1 MEFYRALSVK
11 GFLSYFNIMKNRT
24 LSILLFVASLCA
36 ITTSAFAEP
45 EEGFYEKH
53 DIRGFISFGADY
65 RGMRSAYADYLNKVL
80 FNKNQGYM
88 VQEVNADGDTI
99 TTIKPDGSIGSYEHF
114 NDYYLGMHVEV
125 GAQYHQFLTWFD
137 INFMP
142 TQISDKPSAK
152 SSASKDLYDVK
163 WFAYGIDW
171 MFGWKLFG
179 ENTVINL
186 IPSFGIGFNLLNIH
200 LASNYDFES
209 SDGTYVNARN
219 RYYSVFSPTFN
230 SELELRL
237 AFDPFS
243 IGVYGG
249 YRVIRFNEFD
259 VEGAKLGDPDNNGD
273 TYFIGAK
280 VTWTFLS
287 ENQKKLRDK
296 L

>member
-1 MEFYRALSVK
+1 
-11 GFLSYFNIMKNRT
+11 MKNRT
-24 LSILLFVASLCA
+24 LSIFLFVASLCA

-53 DIRGFISFGADY
+53 DIRGFISLGADY
-65 RGMRSAYADYLNKVL
+65 RGMRAVYANYLNRVL
-80 FNKNQGYM
+80 FSQRGYM
-88 VQEVNADGDTI
+88 IETIDDETGDTTQVPVI
-99 TTIKPDGSIGSYEHF
+99 DDQISNYEHF

-142 TQISDKPSAK
+142 TQVSKKP
-152 SSASKDLYDVK
+152 ASENSVGKDLYDVK

-179 ENTVINL
+179 ENSVINL
-186 IPSFGIGFNLLNIH
+186 IPSVGVGFNLLNIH
-200 LASNYDFES
+200 FGSNYTFFSEDDDEYI
-209 SDGTYVNARN
+209 DIRN
-219 RYYSVFSPTFN
+219 RYYSVLSPTFN
-230 SELELRL
+230 SQIELRISL
-237 AFDPFS
+237 GQFS
-243 IGVYGG
+243 IGGYGG
-249 YRVIRFNEFD
+249 YRVVRFDEFD
-259 VEGAKLGDPDNNGD
+259 VEGYELGDPDNNGD
-273 TYFIGAK
+273 TWFIGGK